1 MDYFNESELEG
12 YKKSFSEQSFWNKLK
27 KFAKKAGLKVVYSAL
42 LLFYAFKRPETP
54 FWAKSIITGVL
65 GYLISPIDFIP
76 DLTPI
81 VGYTDDLT
89 MLGFGIATVA
99 AYINDTV
106 KSSAKEKIKKWFG
119 DVDDKELNKINH
131 NHKLNEY

>member
-12 YKKSFSEQSFWNKLK
+12 YKKEFSESKFWNKITK
-27 KFAKKAGLKVVYSAL
+27 YAKKAGLKVVYTAL

-76 DLTPI
+76 DLTP
-81 VGYTDDLT
+81 VLGYTDDMA
-89 MLGFGIATVA
+89 MLGFGLATVA
-99 AYINDTV
+99 VYINAQV
-106 KSSAKEKIKKWFG
+106 KENAKQKITSWFG
-119 DVDDKELNKINH
+119 
-131 NHKLNEY
+131 

>member
-1 MDYFNESELEG
+1 
-12 YKKSFSEQSFWNKLK
+12 
-27 KFAKKAGLKVVYSAL
+27 
-42 LLFYAFKRPETP
+42 
-54 FWAKSIITGVL
+54 
-65 GYLISPIDFIP
+65 
-76 DLTPI
+76 
-81 VGYTDDLT
+81 